1 MVTKSSTKKS
11 DDAAEVGASKA
22 GVIVLGRDKFG
33 NTKED
38 IRQVVL
44 RAQAGI
50 VDLDVGPTPVHFR
63 RGHYLEPSIVQ
74 WAWDDLIGMAPDDV
88 EISVTIPEDA
98 HRIEKERMA
107 ATLDAMLYVSGGE
120 LNIWSP
126 FGEYVTVHGW
136 GAFEIKTDNNDD
148 GPPRDDQ
155 VLQLHQQMMCA
166 GLEWGLIAKFGPKQT
181 VSLWPY
187 KRDEDLCGIILQ
199 KVREFWWHVDN
210 DVPFSEP
217 VDEKPDAINLDKDE
231 AAEELRQLII
241 DYNKA
246 KAEIASWT
254 STKEQVQ
261 ETIENIMDS
270 RGAQYATLDG
280 YRIEWPIRKRK
291 AKAERFEP
299 AKPETEYRVF
309 SIKEAE

>member
-1 MVTKSSTKKS
+1 MQKSSIKKS
-11 DDAAEVGASKA
+11 NDAKEVGASKA

-33 NTKED
+33 NTRED
-38 IRQVVL
+38 IRQIVL
-44 RAQAGI
+44 RAKAGI
-50 VDLDVGPTPVHFR
+50 VDLEVGPTPVHFR
-63 RGHYLEPSIVQ
+63 RGHYLESSIID
-74 WAWDDLIGMAPDDV
+74 WAYDDLTAMAEDHVHINVSVPD
-88 EISVTIPEDA
+88 DA
-98 HRIEKERMA
+98 HRITEERMA
-107 ATLDAMLYVSGGE
+107 ATLDAMLFIDGGS

-126 FGEYVTVHGW
+126 FGEYVEVTGW

-166 GLEWGLIAKFGPKQT
+166 GFDWGVIAKFGPKQNVT
-181 VSLWPY
+181 IWPY
-187 KRDEDLCGIILQ
+187 RRDEELCGIILQ

-210 DVPFSEP
+210 DEPFIDTPE
-217 VDEKPDAINLDKDE
+217 EKPDTFNLDQDE
-231 AAEELRQLII
+231 AAPELRQLIL

-261 ETIENIMDS
+261 ETIENIMDMK
-270 RGAQYATLDG
+270 GAQYATLDG
-280 YRIEWPIRKRK
+280 YKIEWPIRKRK

-309 SIKEAE
+309 AIKEV